1 MLTLK
6 DKGHQDNHESN
17 HGLVLQP
24 AASTPTTQSPAT
36 STVATTDTTA
46 PVGSYDKITFFHR
59 GAAGLVP
66 AGAAPP
72 PLTSTKILQ
81 PRNPKPKPKYLVA
94 PSQKRVFQK
103 IKDPK
108 PQSGGNRT
116 DHSSTAQVPS
126 PSSTEN
132 SASETSTRVKL
143 APRTV
148 FGRIQLRKHTAGGSA
163 NPRPIAQIPLPS
175 ADDLFMP
182 RENLVSRRKLAQSLI
197 RSETLAPA
205 LDASVVVEAQEP
217 LESSVSFETLTPAPE
232 SPAVVEVTE
241 AVESS
246 ASSDTLTA
254 TSVTST
260 TEAVKSPGS
269 PETLEEEVVRLRK
282 KVDELEVKLRVL
294 GRELSSN
301 SPVVQT
307 PTTRAASP
315 RVHQTPKKNLWQ
327 WFFLLATLLV
337 FLMALTNP
345 PGYSSGPAVTPV
357 LQISDRRFIPPPS
370 SFVDEPEY
378 VKGAETFML
387 NESVTSSAVLNTTS
401 KYLRRNEVFS
411 TALAT
416 TYREAGGFKTAAT
429 LSFGMTAILAL
440 LRWGHYLNKLR

>member
-6 DKGHQDNHESN
+6 DKCHQDIHESN
-17 HGLVLQP
+17 NGLDLQ
-24 AASTPTTQSPAT
+24 AATSTPTTQAPAT
-36 STVATTDTTA
+36 STVATPDTTA
-46 PVGSYDKITFFHR
+46 PVGSYDKMTFFYK

-72 PLTSTKILQ
+72 RLTSTTKILQ
-81 PRNPKPKPKYLVA
+81 PRNPKPKPKYLVL
-94 PSQKRVFQK
+94 PSQKRVFEK
-103 IKDPK
+103 IMDPK
-108 PQSGGNRT
+108 PQSGGDRT
-116 DHSSTAQVPS
+116 NHSSTAQILG

-143 APRTV
+143 VPRTV

-163 NPRPIAQIPLPS
+163 TPRPIAQIPLPS
-175 ADDLFMP
+175 ADDLFKP
-182 RENLVSRRKLAQSLI
+182 RENLVKKRVRLLI
-197 RSETLAPA
+197 TSETLAPTPEA
-205 LDASVVVEAQEP
+205 PVVVEEQEP
-217 LESSVSFETLTPAPE
+217 VESSKSFETLKAAPE
-232 SPAVVEVTE
+232 SPVVVEVTE

-246 ASSDTLTA
+246 DSSDTLTA

-260 TEAVKSPGS
+260 TEAVESPGS
-269 PETLEEEVVRLRK
+269 PETLAEEVVRLRK
-282 KVDELEVKLRVL
+282 RVDELEVKLRVL

-327 WFFLLATLLV
+327 WFFLLATLLI

-345 PGYSSGPAVTPV
+345 PGYSSRPDVTQTPV
-357 LQISDRRFIPPPS
+357 LQISDRRFVPPPS
-370 SFVDEPEY
+370 SIEHEY
-378 VKGAETFML
+378 MKETEAFIL

-401 KYLRRNEVFS
+401 KSLSRNEVFS

-429 LSFGMTAILAL
+429 LSFGMIAIFAL
-440 LRWGHYLNKLR
+440 LHWSDYLNKLR

>member
-6 DKGHQDNHESN
+6 DKGHQDIQESN
-17 HGLVLQP
+17 HGLVPQP

-36 STVATTDTTA
+36 SPIATPDTTT
-46 PVGSYDKITFFHR
+46 PVGSYDKMTFFHK

-72 PLTSTKILQ
+72 RLTSTMKTFQ
-81 PRNPKPKPKYLVA
+81 PRNPKPKPKYLVI
-94 PSQKRVFQK
+94 PSQKAVFTKK
-103 IKDPK
+103 IVDPK
-108 PQSGGNRT
+108 PQSGGDRT
-116 DHSSTAQVPS
+116 DHSSTAQITG

-148 FGRIQLRKHTAGGSA
+148 FGRIHMRRKTAGGSA
-163 NPRPIAQIPLPS
+163 TQPIAQIPLPS
-175 ADDLFMP
+175 ADDLFKP
-182 RENLVSRRKLAQSLI
+182 RENLVKKRVRLLI
-197 RSETLAPA
+197 PS
-205 LDASVVVEAQEP
+205 
-217 LESSVSFETLTPAPE
+217 ETLTPAPDA
-232 SPAVVEVTE
+232 PVVVEVTE

-246 ASSDTLTA
+246 DSSDTLTA

-269 PETLEEEVVRLRK
+269 PETLAEEVVRLRK
-282 KVDELEVKLRVL
+282 RVDELEVKLRVL

-327 WFFLLATLLV
+327 WFFLLATLLI

-345 PGYSSGPAVTPV
+345 PGFSSGPDVTQTPV
-357 LQISDRRFIPPPS
+357 LQISDRRFVPPPS
-370 SFVDEPEY
+370 GIEPEY
-378 VKGAETFML
+378 MKETETLIL

-401 KYLRRNEVFS
+401 KCFSRNEVFS

-429 LSFGMTAILAL
+429 LSFGMTAIFAL
-440 LRWGHYLNKLR
+440 LRWGHSLSTFR